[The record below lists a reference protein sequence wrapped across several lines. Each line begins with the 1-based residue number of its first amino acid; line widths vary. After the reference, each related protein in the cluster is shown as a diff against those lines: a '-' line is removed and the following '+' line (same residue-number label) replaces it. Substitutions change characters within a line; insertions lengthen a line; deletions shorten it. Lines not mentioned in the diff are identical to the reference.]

1 MQNLIYYFN
10 LINYALHKYL
20 GVIFLE
26 RVADG
31 ILYICPKLED
41 FQKLHQPLPPEYR
54 HIIESMKIE
63 NPQDLNVGDLIE
75 EDKFPKGG
83 IIFTFTAENKMA
95 KDNIGILQK
104 YYSSLHQEI
113 QITQENPTSCAVKY
127 STFNALRFQI
137 NLIYLSVYQIK

>member
-41 FQKLHQPLPPEYR
+41 FQKLNQPLPPVTAAAGR
-54 HIIESMKIE
+54 
-63 NPQDLNVGDLIE
+63 
-75 EDKFPKGG
+75 KG
-83 IIFTFTAENKMA
+83 IA
-95 KDNIGILQK
+95 Q
-104 YYSSLHQEI
+104 
-113 QITQENPTSCAVKY
+113 AVA
-127 STFNALRFQI
+127 FVRL
-137 NLIYLSVYQIK
+137 